1 MYIRNVFTTVQWST
15 TYISS
20 RSYKCLC
27 VWYPCFPFSKI
38 AARPFFH
45 FHTIIIINNISGFR
59 EKKRRRGSFLWCSH
73 LRWVWSGGPQRM
85 KEEKRE
91 RERKKGLPTVVGWWL
106 GSKQVRVHTTFFT
119 YILVLCTCTTVP
131 YVGTYR
137 TYGYVSPRP
146 KRIQLLVMKEWMCT
160 GTVYR

>member
-1 MYIRNVFTTVQWST
+1 MYLPQYIQWST

-27 VWYPCFPFSKI
+27 MSMVPLLPLFQNSCSSLLSFSHHHHHQQHQW
-38 AARPFFH
+38 F
-45 FHTIIIINNISGFR
+45 SWEE
-59 EKKRRRGSFLWCSH
+59 EKERQFFLWCSH